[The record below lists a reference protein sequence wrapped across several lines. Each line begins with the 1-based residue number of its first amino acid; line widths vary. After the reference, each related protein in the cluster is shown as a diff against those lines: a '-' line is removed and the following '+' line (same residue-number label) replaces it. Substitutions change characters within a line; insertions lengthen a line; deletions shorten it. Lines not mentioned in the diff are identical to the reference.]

1 MEKVKLINFK
11 NIQQL
16 NRQEIIELHKEYLNP
31 SIVNLLSLIG
41 FTKHYV
47 KAEGCKVW
55 DDEGNVYLDF
65 LGGFGAL
72 NLGHNHPK
80 VLEAIEKVRHLP
92 NLLQASLGAF
102 AGVLAHNLA
111 QIAPGKLQ
119 RSFFCNSGTEA
130 VEGALKLARIA
141 TGKTKILAAENSF
154 HGKTFGALSATG
166 RDKYQNPFKPLV
178 PDFYH
183 FPFGDTIVVEKYL
196 KKKDVAAVI
205 LEPIQ
210 GEGGIVVPPAGYLKS
225 IRELCNKFDALLIL
239 DEVQT
244 GFGRTGKMFACE
256 HEQVEP
262 DIMCLAKSLG
272 GGIVPIGAYIATD
285 TVWKKGY
292 KGVEKATLHS
302 STFGGNTLA
311 CAVAIAAIEV
321 ILAENMIKN
330 AQEMGR
336 YLLTKLKEQMK
347 NYPLVKDVRG
357 KGLLIGMEFNQFE
370 GFLNAIS
377 GGFVGKMANE
387 YTGSMVAGELLNKH
401 NIITAYTLNNPNV
414 IRFEP
419 PLTIGKEEID
429 QLLNAL
435 RNILSDSKG
444 FVDLVLSAG
453 KSFAKS
459 KFAIK
464 GDE

>member
-1 MEKVKLINFK
+1 
-11 NIQQL
+11 
-16 NRQEIIELHKEYLNP
+16 
-31 SIVNLLSLIG
+31 
-41 FTKHYV
+41 
-47 KAEGCKVW
+47 
-55 DDEGNVYLDF
+55 
-65 LGGFGAL
+65 
-72 NLGHNHPK
+72 
-80 VLEAIEKVRHLP
+80 
-92 NLLQASLGAF
+92 
-102 AGVLAHNLA
+102 
-111 QIAPGKLQ
+111 
-119 RSFFCNSGTEA
+119 
-130 VEGALKLARIA
+130 
-141 TGKTKILAAENSF
+141 
-154 HGKTFGALSATG
+154 
-166 RDKYQNPFKPLV
+166 
-178 PDFYH
+178 
-183 FPFGDTIVVEKYL
+183 
-196 KKKDVAAVI
+196 
-205 LEPIQ
+205 
-210 GEGGIVVPPAGYLKS
+210 
-225 IRELCNKFDALLIL
+225 
-239 DEVQT
+239 
-244 GFGRTGKMFACE
+244 
-256 HEQVEP
+256 
-262 DIMCLAKSLG
+262 
-272 GGIVPIGAYIATD
+272 
-285 TVWKKGY
+285 VWKKGY

-321 ILAENMIKN
+321 ILEENMIKN
-330 AQEMGR
+330 AEEMGK

-347 NYPLVKDVRG
+347 SYPLVKDVRG

-435 RNILSDSKG
+435 HKILKDSKG
-444 FVDLVLSAG
+444 FIDLVLSAG